1 MMKRLIV
8 VSGPVSSGK
17 STLAQGLSARF
28 GFEVRRT
35 KDWLKRR
42 ARDTGSPGRG
52 ELQRYGDQSDAET
65 GGKWVVEELSKDLAS
80 LSSDTV
86 IVDSARTQDQVAALR
101 LAFGS

>member
-8 VSGPVSSGK
+8 ISGPVSSGK
-17 STLAQGLSARF
+17 STLANSLSARF
-28 GFEVRRT
+28 RFDVRRT

-42 ARDTGSPGRG
+42 AGESGNPDRG
-52 ELQRYGDQSDAET
+52 ALQRYGDQSDTET
-65 GGKWVVEELSKDLAS
+65 GGKWIVEELSRDLAS

-101 LAFGS
+101 LAF

>member
-65 GGKWVVEELSKDLAS
+65 GGERVGGGLKQGPALLINVTVTRGSPGTLEQGAS
-80 LSSDTV
+80 P
-86 IVDSARTQDQVAALR
+86 SAG
-101 LAFGS
+101 FS